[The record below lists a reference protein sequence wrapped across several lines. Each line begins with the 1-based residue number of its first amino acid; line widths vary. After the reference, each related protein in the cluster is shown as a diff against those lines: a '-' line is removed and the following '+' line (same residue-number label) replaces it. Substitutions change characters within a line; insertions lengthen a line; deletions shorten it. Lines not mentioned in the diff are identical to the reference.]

1 MQWEKLQLVRGG
13 DSFFNRIQLGDFGI
27 TGNLR
32 RELFSSQSPYF
43 QTSTCTVYLGT
54 LISTLGKT

>member
-1 MQWEKLQLVRGG
+1 MQWEELQLVRGG

-32 RELFSSQSPYF
+32 RELFSSKALTF
-43 QTSTCTVYLGT
+43 KLGTVYLGT